1 MKTDSVQI
9 TILLPKRQEAIS
21 ERPQLIKALINRVNV
36 SIKGKKLQVARG
48 DKRELRGGA
57 NMVIVGREWV

>member
-9 TILLPKRQEAIS
+9 TILLPIRQEAIFK
-21 ERPQLIKALINRVNV
+21 RPQLIKALINRIDV
-36 SIKGKKLQVARG
+36 SIKAKKLQVARG
-48 DKRELRGGA
+48 DKRRLRGGA